1 MFHLGPG
8 PWWFTA
14 PAWRPA
20 IGYGFDSV
28 AGSGGRRSCGVLS
41 PRGYR
46 LTLAGAIGFHQL
58 WSADTVPD
66 GMQVIAAT
74 ATRIQEALAELLQ
87 QAIDGEAGVFA
98 VVFRPAALVIGSA
111 QRDLDLYGIDVVRR
125 GSGGG
130 AVLCTRDLL
139 EVDVALPREH
149 PLLLADVSESYR
161 FFGEAWAEALRSLGA
176 ECRMVDVAEARAL
189 TEERQTA
196 AREACYAGLSPYE
209 VVTADGRKL
218 VGLSQRR
225 RGGAALFQSSVY
237 CSTSPAAVAAY
248 LPSSVAAHLTRTA
261 SLQALG
267 VDTDPDRVWAAVE
280 ASVRRRLDRG
290 APLPNRSISEPP
302 DRPSP

>member
-1 MFHLGPG
+1 ME
-8 PWWFTA
+8 
-14 PAWRPA
+14 
-20 IGYGFDSV
+20 
-28 AGSGGRRSCGVLS
+28 
-41 PRGYR
+41 
-46 LTLAGAIGFHQL
+46 
-58 WSADTVPD
+58 VP
-66 GMQVIAAT
+66 AAT
-74 ATRIQEALAELLQ
+74 ATEVQAAVAELLQ
-87 QAIDGEAGVFA
+87 KAIDGEAGVFA

-111 QRDLDLYGIDVVRR
+111 QRDLELYGIDVVRR

-139 EVDVALPREH
+139 EVDVALPRGH

-161 FFGEAWAEALRSLGA
+161 FFGEAWVEALVSLGA

-189 TEERQTA
+189 TPERQAA

-209 VVTADGRKL
+209 VVTRDGRKL

-248 LPSSVAAHLTRTA
+248 LPSSVATHLTRTA

-267 VDTDPDRVWAAVE
+267 VDTDPDAVWAAVQ
-280 ASVRRRLDRG
+280 ASIRRRLDPA
-290 APLPNRSISEPP
+290 APLPARPSSEPP
-302 DRPSP
+302 GRPAP